1 MTSRLGLLALV
12 ATLTLTEALGAQTP
26 PAQTP
31 PAASPPTTAAPA
43 PPPPEAPFPL
53 DAWLIHYQAARQ
65 QFFAGNFERASRE
78 LLALAAVAPDPT
90 SAFAA
95 RELGVMAAE
104 WHRRG
109 LLLVPPELVG
119 ASRRTSASGRDRS
132 RRTSDEI
139 SSLYGYS
146 VAYGIGTGLW
156 LASLKKPDS
165 EAGVILPS
173 LALAGGSAGLVA
185 YLDRGK
191 GMGYGVPQSIQAGLT
206 LGFLQ
211 GVFWTSWGQ
220 ARASYDEEWKFK
232 TIATLIWGATTAGG
246 VLGGV
251 LGTYHRTTPGRSSF
265 VSSAGLWTGM
275 VGGLTVAA
283 LTPDERES
291 VRDRNGL
298 LAAALGLNVGAALGM
313 WKAKEVS
320 PSIARVRFIDLG
332 GVAGA
337 LLGGGLYLAAKDQDS
352 SDRGLLVF
360 TATGMIGGLGLAFQL
375 TKNMEP
381 DRPEE
386 DPPAVDV
393 RASITPTQ
401 GGLSLGFNGSW

>member
-1 MTSRLGLLALV
+1 
-12 ATLTLTEALGAQTP
+12 
-26 PAQTP
+26 
-31 PAASPPTTAAPA
+31 
-43 PPPPEAPFPL
+43 
-53 DAWLIHYQAARQ
+53 LIRYQAARQ

-109 LLLVPPELVG
+109 MVLAPPGV
-119 ASRRTSASGRDRS
+119 AAKPPPGRDRS

-139 SSLYGYS
+139 ASLYGYS

-156 LASLKKPDS
+156 LASLSEPDS
-165 EAGVILPS
+165 AAGVILPS

-185 YLDRGK
+185 ALDRGK

-211 GVFWTSWGQ
+211 GVFWTTWNQ
-220 ARASYDEEWKFK
+220 ARVRRDEEWEP
-232 TIATLIWGATTAGG
+232 TTVTTLIWGTSTMGA
-246 VLGGV
+246 VLGGA
-251 LGTYHRTTPGRSSF
+251 LGARHGTTPGRASF
-265 VSSAGLWTGM
+265 VSSAGLWTGT
-275 VGGLTVAA
+275 VGGLMAAA
-283 LTPDERES
+283 LTPDKREIS
-291 VRDRNGL
+291 RDDNGL
-298 LAAALGLNVGAALGM
+298 LVAALGLNAGAALGM

-337 LLGGGLYLAAKDQDS
+337 LLGGGLYLAANDKNPS
-352 SDRGLLVF
+352 ERGLLGV
-360 TATGMIGGLGLAFQL
+360 TAAGMAGGLGLAFQL
-375 TKNMEP
+375 TKSMEP

-386 DPPAVDV
+386 DPPAVDA
-393 RASITPTQ
+393 RASITPTR

>member
-1 MTSRLGLLALV
+1 MTSRLGPLALV
-12 ATLTLTEALGAQTP
+12 ITLTVTEAARAQTP
-26 PAQTP
+26 PAEMP
-31 PAASPPTTAAPA
+31 PAAPPPATAAQAPL
-43 PPPPEAPFPL
+43 PPPAAPFPL
-53 DAWLIHYQAARQ
+53 DAWLIRYQAARQ
-65 QFFAGNFERASRE
+65 RFFAGEFEQASRE

-109 LLLVPPELVG
+109 LSLAPRG
-119 ASRRTSASGRDRS
+119 AAGKLSSGRDRS
-132 RRTSDEI
+132 HRTSDEI
-139 SSLYGYS
+139 ASLYGYS

-156 LASLKKPDS
+156 LASLNEPDS
-165 EAGVILPS
+165 AAGLILPS

-211 GVFWTSWGQ
+211 GVFWTSWNQ
-220 ARASYDEEWKFK
+220 ARVRYDEEWEFK
-232 TIATLIWGATTAGG
+232 TVTTLIWGASTTGAM
-246 VLGGV
+246 LGGV
-251 LGTYHRTTPGRSSF
+251 LGAHYGTTPGRASF
-265 VSSAGLWTGM
+265 VSSAGLWTGT
-275 VGGLTVAA
+275 VGGLVAAA
-283 LTPDERES
+283 LTPDERDS
-291 VRDRNGL
+291 ARDDNGL
-298 LAAALGLNVGAALGM
+298 LVAALGLNAGAALGV
-313 WKAKEVS
+313 WQAKEVS

-337 LLGGGLYLAAKDQDS
+337 LLGGGLYLAANDKNPS
-352 SDRGLLVF
+352 ERGLLGV
-360 TATGMIGGLGLAFQL
+360 TAAGMAGGLGLAFQL
-375 TKNMEP
+375 TKSMEP

-386 DPPAVDV
+386 DPPAVDA
-393 RASITPTQ
+393 RASITPTR